1 MAALPDASAAAPS
14 SASTQEFGDNAQGK
28 MEVAFSKPALAGA
41 NDTSSVTTDMN
52 PDGSAAIGQPPS
64 APEDLG
70 RKIIREGSASMETIE
85 FKKTINALYAMVKD
99 MGGFMESQTIQG
111 GRYNYSSLQ
120 SATITVRVPS
130 ARFDDAM
137 FGLSNLGTVV
147 QQSTNGTDITD
158 QYTDS
163 QSRVRNLKVQES
175 RILELIMKAQ
185 KLDEIVVLEQRLS
198 DLRYQIESLE
208 NALKNYDR
216 MLEYSRIS
224 LQISEV
230 VKESDM
236 KPVPK
241 TLGERLA
248 QAFNNAWTGFVE
260 GLQDLMVWLVQ
271 NLFTLLILALIA
283 FIILSVLQARNR
295 KRKGIVPTGRRRK
308 QSDPTHVEIIG
319 KEDEEKRE

>member
-1 MAALPDASAAAPS
+1 MAVLPDASAAAPS
-14 SASTQEFGDNAQGK
+14 SAAAQEYGDNALGQ
-28 MEVAFSKPALAGA
+28 MDVAFSKPANVVGNGTGA
-41 NDTSSVTTDMN
+41 VAPEKNADGGSVI
-52 PDGSAAIGQPPS
+52 SQPPS

-70 RKIIREGSASMETIE
+70 RKIIREGSASLETIE

-137 FGLSNLGTVV
+137 FGLSSLGTVV

-163 QSRVRNLKVQES
+163 QSRVRNLKIQET

-208 NALKNYDR
+208 NSLKNYDR

-260 GLQDLMVWLVQ
+260 GLQDLMVWLVR

-283 FIILSVLQARNR
+283 FVILSVLRARSR
-295 KRKGIVPTGRRRK
+295 KRKGIESAGRRRK
-308 QSDPTHVEIIG
+308 QTDPTHVELIG
-319 KEDEEKRE
+319 KEDEEKHD